1 MAWALQI
8 FKPVSMKSVKV
19 FFLLITAIFL
29 SCTLL
34 AQPRPGELA
43 HEIAL
48 TSPKGDTLS
57 LSALQGKVVLIDFWA
72 SWCGPCRLSN
82 RHLVKLYSKYKNKGF
97 EIFGVSL
104 DENKRDWVKA
114 INKDKISW
122 PQVIDNRGWEASTAI
137 DWNLYQIPTS
147 YLINK
152 DGIIVGIDLEKND
165 LEKALKDLLKM

>member
-1 MAWALQI
+1 MI
-8 FKPVSMKSVKV
+8 MEGFKRS
-19 FFLLITAIFL
+19 FLFIAVIFL
-29 SCTLL
+29 SFTLS
-34 AQPRPGELA
+34 AQPKPGELA
-43 HEIAL
+43 YEIAL
-48 TSPKGDTLS
+48 TNPGGDTLS
-57 LSALQGKVVLIDFWA
+57 LSSLQGKVVLIDFWA

-82 RHLVKLYSKYKNKGF
+82 RHLVKLYSKYKSRGF

-114 INKDKISW
+114 ISKDKISW
-122 PQVIDNRGWEASTAI
+122 PQVIDNRGWQASTAI

-165 LEKALKDLLKM
+165 LEKALKELLNK